1 MQTIKNF
8 KAGTDAFLL
17 NVDRYSEKYGKI
29 ETIPVTRVGRKYIE
43 TSRMGQFSQ
52 NTNGVFVPCNNVFPQ
67 FELYSTYTLAVRG
80 FERFTLIR
88 DLQESVRY
96 GNALNKLPLESL
108 RSIQL
113 MFNSNDKVVTVAIPD
128 KDYVDFADMIKR
140 NKPDVPDLEGDG
152 YDECGILFDTG
163 YCPTCRHMFELDYS
177 DKCNFCPDCGQRLDW
192 SSIDKD

>member
-67 FELYSTYTLAVRG
+67 FELYSTYALAVRG
-80 FERFTLIR
+80 FERFTR
-88 DLQESVRY
+88 EC
-96 GNALNKLPLESL
+96 
-108 RSIQL
+108 
-113 MFNSNDKVVTVAIPD
+113 KV
-128 KDYVDFADMIKR
+128 
-140 NKPDVPDLEGDG
+140 
-152 YDECGILFDTG
+152 
-163 YCPTCRHMFELDYS
+163 
-177 DKCNFCPDCGQRLDW
+177 
-192 SSIDKD
+192 

>member
-1 MQTIKNF
+1 MWIGIQKSMVKLKLYLLHELAESILKQAVWDSFHKILTV
-8 KAGTDAFLL
+8 FLCL
-17 NVDRYSEKYGKI
+17 AI
-29 ETIPVTRVGRKYIE
+29 T
-43 TSRMGQFSQ
+43 F
-52 NTNGVFVPCNNVFPQ
+52 FPQ
-67 FELYSTYTLAVRG
+67 FELYSTYALAVRG

-96 GNALNKLPLESL
+96 SNALNKLPLESL

-152 YDECGILFDTG
+152 YDECGIVFDTG